1 MSARQPGGAPPRFA
15 PGTTLLDAV
24 CLSPA
29 AEAVLRARG
38 EAVGVCLLC
47 RELFETL
54 QDVAARHGFDLAELL
69 AELEAAAR
77 AADAPAPPGSSPP
90 A

>member
-1 MSARQPGGAPPRFA
+1 M
-15 PGTTLLDAV
+15 TLLDAV
-24 CLSPA
+24 CASRA

-47 RELFETL
+47 QELFETL
-54 QDVAARHGFDLAELL
+54 EAVAARHGFDLAELL

-77 AADAPAPPGSSPP
+77 AADAVPPSDSGPSDPEAEPPAPALPR
-90 A
+90 